1 MMCRREKS
9 VVPKLSSPVLLENFS
24 EFAYR
29 LLSWLVWKNRS
40 FTDTIFDP
48 EEVDR
53 HGFGSD
59 FNIYCFLG
67 LET

>member
-1 MMCRREKS
+1 MLCRREKS
-9 VVPKLSSPVLLENFS
+9 VAPKLSSPVLPENFS

-29 LLSWLVWKNRS
+29 LLNWLVWKNTS
-40 FTDTIFDP
+40 LTGTVFDT

-59 FNIYCFLG
+59 FNIHCFLG

>member
-1 MMCRREKS
+1 MMCKREKS
-9 VVPKLSSPVLLENFS
+9 VAPKLSWPVLPENFP

-29 LLSWLVWKNRS
+29 LLSWFVWKNRS
-40 FTDTIFDP
+40 LTDTVFDT

-59 FNIYCFLG
+59 FNIYGFLG